1 MFYVC
6 FIWWKIL
13 NKRYIIRQLIAKNKI
28 REAVA
33 KINSLNK
40 DILKEN
46 KIIYFI
52 LQKQILINFIQENNS
67 TEFLIIIKYYFLI
80 IKVV

>member
-52 LQKQILINFIQENNS
+52 LQKQILINFIQENNL

-80 IKVV
+80 I